1 MDSIAEIGD
10 TRQFKDSNNL
20 IAYAGIDAQPYQS
33 GQFKGTKRYISK
45 GESRRWR
52 KCGYKVMMALKSSK
66 PTEDYALYGYML
78 KKEAE
83 DKNKKLIKIAKL
95 NKFLKIYYAR
105 VMGLYQE

>member
-1 MDSIAEIGD
+1 
-10 TRQFKDSNNL
+10 
-20 IAYAGIDAQPYQS
+20 
-33 GQFKGTKRYISK
+33 
-45 GESRRWR
+45 
-52 KCGYKVMMALKSSK
+52 MALKSSK